1 MRRGWRNSGLSYYTL
16 RKFLLPGFWCVM
28 LPSLTVGLLTP
39 IAVAHGSVGDRGKRS
54 QQVERTAAADPRV
67 VVFAC
72 TLSGSFT
79 VRSWNRNEV
88 RVRISDGVDL
98 ELTRIDQTKSE
109 QATELRVTVKG
120 RRPATRA
127 SCLMFGDMEIDVP
140 RGAGVKLQTTSG
152 DINVTD
158 VARAN
163 VTTTSGRITLTKM
176 REETSASVISGDL
189 SVRDST
195 GSFKLHSIGGTVD
208 ARDLAPVAAS
218 DTLSASTVSGEVT
231 FNHVQHQRVSVNSVS
246 GEATYSGELLANGS
260 YNFQS
265 LSGEVRLSVPAGSS
279 FRLMANVGESVKI
292 NSDFDLK
299 YTENRDVIP
308 PGNRSGPRRVSA
320 TFGAGEA
327 LIKVSMLSGSLRISK
342 Q

>member
-1 MRRGWRNSGLSYYTL
+1 MRGGWRNSSLSYYTL
-16 RKFLLPGFWCVM
+16 RKFLLLGFSYLA
-28 LPSLTVGLLTP
+28 LPSLAVGLLTP
-39 IAVAHGSVGDRGKRS
+39 IVFAHGGVRDRGKRG

-67 VVFAC
+67 IVSAC

-88 RVRISDGVDL
+88 RVRISNGVDL
-98 ELTRIDQTKSE
+98 ELTRLDQTKSE

-120 RRPATRA
+120 RPAARA

-140 RGAGVKLQTTSG
+140 RGASVKLQTTSG
-152 DINVTD
+152 DITVTE

-163 VTTTSGRITLTKM
+163 VSTTSGSITLAKM
-176 REETSASVISGDL
+176 REETSASVIGGDL
-189 SVRDST
+189 LVREST
-195 GSFKLHSIGGTVD
+195 GSFKLHSTGGSVD
-208 ARDLAPVAAS
+208 ARDLAPLSAT

-231 FNHVQHQRVSVNSVS
+231 FTHVQHQRVSVNSVS
-246 GEATYSGELLANGS
+246 GEATYSGVLLPNGS

-265 LSGEVRLSVPAGSS
+265 LSGEVRLSIPARSS
-279 FRLMANVGESVKI
+279 FRLVANVGESVKI
-292 NSDFDLK
+292 SSDFDLK
-299 YTENRDVIP
+299 YTENQNVIP
-308 PGNRSGPRRVSA
+308 PGNRSAPRRVSA

-327 LIKVSMLSGSLRISK
+327 LIRVSMLSGSLRISK

>member
-1 MRRGWRNSGLSYYTL
+1 MPN
-16 RKFLLPGFWCVM
+16 
-28 LPSLTVGLLTP
+28 
-39 IAVAHGSVGDRGKRS
+39 AVAHGSVRERGKRG

-67 VVFAC
+67 AVFAC

-120 RRPATRA
+120 RRAETRA

-152 DINVTD
+152 DITVTD

-163 VTTTSGRITLTKM
+163 VTTTSGRIILTKM
-176 REETSASVISGDL
+176 REETSATVIGGDL

-195 GSFKLHSIGGTVD
+195 GSFKLHSTGGSVD
-208 ARDLAPVAAS
+208 ARDLAPVVAG

-231 FNHVQHQRVSVNSVS
+231 FSHVQHQRVSVNSVN
-246 GEATYSGELLANGS
+246 GDATYSGGLLPNGS

-265 LSGEVRLSVPAGSS
+265 LSGEVHLSIPARSS
-279 FRLMANVGESVKI
+279 FRLVANVGESVKI
-292 NSDFDLK
+292 SGDFDLK
-299 YTENRDVIP
+299 YTENQNVVP
-308 PGNRSGPRRVSA
+308 PGNRSAPRRVSA

-327 LIKVSMLSGSLRISK
+327 LVKVSILSGSLRISK